1 MKITLYW
8 RLARQP
14 HTVNF
19 TDKDTILIG
28 RQRDC
33 AILIPEEERYQTI
46 SRRHA
51 QILADEDAFRL
62 LNLSQKN
69 AINLNDKHRIDPG
82 KQMVLSPND
91 TFAIGPIRF
100 RVLAMEATAGRPIVV
115 RCANPQCER
124 QVNGNLFDCPFCG
137 TSLAFAKTTYSES

>member
-19 TDKDTILIG
+19 TDKDTIIIG

-51 QILADEDAFRL
+51 QILAEEDAFYLR
-62 LNLSQKN
+62 NLSQTN
-69 AINLNDKHRIDPG
+69 AINLNGQQRIEPG

-100 RVLAMEATAGRPIVV
+100 RVLAMEATADRSIVV
-115 RCANPQCER
+115 RCTNLQCDR
-124 QVNGNLFDCPFCG
+124 LVNGNLFDCPFCG
-137 TSLAFAKTTYSES
+137 TSLAFAKTTYSEP